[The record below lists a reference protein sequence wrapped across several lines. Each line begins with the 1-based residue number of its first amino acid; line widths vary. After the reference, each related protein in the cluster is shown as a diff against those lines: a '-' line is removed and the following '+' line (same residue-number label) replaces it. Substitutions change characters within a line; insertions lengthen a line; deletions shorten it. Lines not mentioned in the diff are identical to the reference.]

1 MSVPSLWAGLGE
13 SAFLAGRGERERSP
27 LRVVATVVGGLA
39 IVALT
44 AICITCLVVI
54 AYVLLTGR
62 AEAGI
67 AAMGA
72 AVQELFKPKV
82 WDLRA
87 NVLFLVTTTAVD
99 AAPLVAFV
107 AFAAA
112 VAHQPLAAYASAAPR
127 FRWRL
132 LLLGLAMATLVLAPL
147 VAAQRTMGGNP
158 APPMM
163 TVSGDFGGRLAY
175 VVASLMLIPAAAAE
189 ELVFRGWLLRQT
201 AAFAGRTGAL
211 LLVSSVLFAGA
222 HFAFSPQAIDPDA
235 FLQLAL
241 MGAGFGYMTL
251 RLGGIE
257 FSSGAHAANNLLIVL
272 FLEPLRPQIPQVSD
286 GLLSLVTDLALLTG
300 YFIVTEAV
308 VRWPLLR
315 RLGGVRPDE
324 ISPPDN
330 LPDGGAWEP
339 L

>member
-1 MSVPSLWAGLGE
+1 MPSLWAGLGE

-27 LRVVATVVGGLA
+27 LRVLATIVGGLGVVA
-39 IVALT
+39 VTAVCIV
-44 AICITCLVVI
+44 CLVVI
-54 AYVLLTGR
+54 GYILLTGR
-62 AEAGI
+62 ADGGI

-72 AVQELFKPKV
+72 ATQELFKPKI
-82 WDLRA
+82 WDLQA
-87 NVLFLVTTTAVD
+87 NIVFLVVTTAVD

-132 LLLGLAMATLVLAPL
+132 LLLGVIMATIVLAPL
-147 VAAQRTMGGNP
+147 VAAQRTLGGNP
-158 APPMM
+158 TPPVMS
-163 TVSGDFGGRLAY
+163 VSAGVGGRLVY
-175 VVASLMLIPAAAAE
+175 VLASLMLIPAAAAE

-211 LLVSSVLFAGA
+211 LLVSSALFAGA

-241 MGAGFGYMTL
+241 MGVGFGYMTL

-257 FSSGAHAANNLLIVL
+257 FSAGAHAANNMLIVL
-272 FLEPLRPQIPQVSD
+272 FLEPLRPQVPQVSD
-286 GLLSLVTDLALLTG
+286 GLLSLITDLALLTG

-315 RLGGVRPDE
+315 RLGGVRPEE

-330 LPDGGAWEP
+330 VPEGGAWEP